1 MLKSKKT
8 RGKHYTV
15 TLDGELSIY
24 NAAAFKQELKPC
36 LDDCKSI
43 AFDLSAVTEMD
54 TSCFQV
60 LMQVKREC
68 EKAGK
73 EMQMVAHSPAVLE
86 ILDLY
91 GMERFFGDP
100 LVLVSENIDKSSA
113 ATKTA

>member
-8 RGKHYTV
+8 RGKQYTV

-24 NAAAFKQELKPC
+24 TAADFKQELKPC
-36 LDDCKSI
+36 LDDCKSMLI
-43 AFDLSAVTEMD
+43 DLSAVTEMD

-60 LMQVKREC
+60 LVQAKREC

-73 EMQMVAHSPAVLE
+73 EMQMSGHSPAVLE
-86 ILDLY
+86 ILELY

-100 LVLVSENIDKSSA
+100 LMLVSENNDKSTT
-113 ATKTA
+113 ATKMA